1 MSQIINNIYEKFG
14 IEGIYSTYIEQ
25 VTGIHYDTNEGIQII
40 YIIDGEISVL
50 NGDKSSI
57 YKKGELILL
66 NRNEIKFLYTNNVN
80 SYILVLNIKD
90 NYLEKISDIYCSSIF
105 QRELNHLYNTSDLR
119 NLIIHIHILSFN
131 KKDEGIR
138 MKNLNEILDI
148 LVKDYIDNE
157 NNIKGN
163 EDRIIYIKEIK
174 NYVNNTDLTKVSLDL
189 ISEDMFISTS
199 YISTLFSE
207 FSNMTFS
214 EYLQQ
219 YRLYIASKYLLKTN
233 ANIEEVAVKVG
244 FKSTKSL
251 NNLFKKYL
259 SITPSAYRSKYKN
272 RDESKY
278 NDYKKIYSNL
288 DSLDNSGYKDMYDVR
303 EMNTHRLS
311 LQSHKIDNV
320 DNWRFIRSLNTFGQD
335 YLLKVR
341 KILEEFNINEIFLN
355 FYLIDGEIRIEN
367 KNRNIT
373 KRQLYDLM
381 NLLIEFDVV
390 PTLNVYLEENNWT
403 KVSLSKMKHMMDE
416 NLLLI
421 DEFYQEILDIVGLT
435 NMKRFKY
442 TINIRNINSYYQDK
456 DKINL
461 YREYII
467 KQQRMIRDKLD
478 ITDYIWG
485 YELGDIDEEK
495 IMNLRNLYQTFE
507 TEVFVPSY
515 VSLSYALSKDQ
526 NIKSIND
533 SIKLTNEVQYA
544 IDNLG
549 NHLDEFSEKFTNIYV
564 RDLFKFIDLTAIP
577 EDYKDLFAVLLI
589 NETIFFTESK
599 YNYKFEYKM
608 MDKSRPDGLY
618 YPKLENQYGFK
629 TTIYWIYHLIDQ
641 MKGEFIY
648 RKRNVIVSREDNDIY
663 ILAFGS
669 SIIDYLFSK
678 KHNFIDLYN
687 FTNEIDI
694 TIDGINGKYKV
705 TEEILSYENGSVEHY
720 LVDYNNFK
728 YLSENEIDY
737 VQKISAPKF
746 TLEIKEYENKL
757 EERIIH
763 SPFNIILKKY
773 IKIS

>member
-14 IEGIYSTYIEQ
+14 IAGVYNTYIEQ
-25 VTGIHYDTNEGIQII
+25 VTGIHYDTNEGIQLI
-40 YIIDGEISVL
+40 YIIDGEISIL

-66 NRNEIKFLYTNNVN
+66 NRNEIKFLYTNNID

-90 NYLEKISDIYCSSIF
+90 DYLEKNRDICCSNIF
-105 QRELNHLYNTSDLR
+105 QRDLNHLYNTSDLR
-119 NLIIHIHILSFN
+119 NLIIRIHRFSFN
-131 KKDEGIR
+131 NKDEKTRI
-138 MKNLNEILDI
+138 KNLNEILDI
-148 LVKDYIDNE
+148 LTKDYINIE
-157 NNIKGN
+157 KNIKGT
-163 EDRIIYIKEIK
+163 EDRIAYIKEIK
-174 NYVNNTDLTKVSLDL
+174 DYVNNSDLTKVTLEL
-189 ISEDMFISTS
+189 IAEDMFISTS
-199 YISTLFSE
+199 YISTLFSD

-219 YRLYIASKYLLKTN
+219 YRLYIASKYLLKSN
-233 ANIEEVAVKVG
+233 NNIEDIALKVG

-259 SITPSAYRSKYKN
+259 SITPSAYRNKYKN
-272 RDESKY
+272 MDKSKY

-288 DSLDNSGYKDMYDVR
+288 DSLDSSGYKDMYEVR
-303 EMNTHRLS
+303 DMNTHKTS
-311 LQSHKIDNV
+311 INNKEIENV
-320 DNWRFIRSLNTFGQD
+320 HNWRYIRSLKTFGED
-335 YLLKVR
+335 YLLRIKS
-341 KILEEFNINEIFLN
+341 LFEEFDINEIFLN
-355 FYLIDGEIRIEN
+355 FNLKDNYIKIDYVDKI
-367 KNRNIT
+367 IT

-381 NLLIEFDVV
+381 NLLVEFNVT
-390 PTLNVYLEENNWT
+390 PTFNIYLDETDWEKASLNRIKKL
-403 KVSLSKMKHMMDE
+403 MDN
-416 NLLLI
+416 NLLIL
-421 DEFYQEILDIVGLT
+421 ENFYQEILDIVGIT
-435 NMKRFKY
+435 NMKKFKY
-442 TINIRNINSYYQDK
+442 TINISNINSYYSDK
-456 DKINL
+456 DKIYL

-467 KQQRMIRDKLD
+467 KQQRMIRDKLG
-478 ITDYIWG
+478 ISDYIWG
-485 YELGDIDEEK
+485 YELGNINEEK
-495 IMNLRNLYQTFE
+495 ILKLQNLYQSFE
-507 TEVFVPSY
+507 TEIFVPSY
-515 VSLSYALSKDQ
+515 ISLSYELNKNQ

-544 IDNLG
+544 IDSLG
-549 NHLDEFSEKFTNIYV
+549 NYLDKFSKKFTSIYV
-564 RDLFKFIDLTAIP
+564 RDLFKFIDLTYIP
-577 EDYKDLFAVLLI
+577 DDYKHLFAVLLI
-589 NETIFFTESK
+589 NETIFFMESK

-608 MDKSRPDGLY
+608 MDNNSPDGIY

-629 TTIYWIYHLIDQ
+629 TPIYWIYHLTDQ
-641 MKGEFIY
+641 MRGEFIY
-648 RKRNVIVSREDNDIY
+648 RKRNVIISREDNDIY

-678 KHNFIDLYN
+678 KHNFTDLYN
-687 FTNEIDI
+687 YTNEIDI
-694 TIDGINGKYKV
+694 SIEGVHGKYKV

-728 YLSENEIDY
+728 YLNENEIDY